1 MNERTKQT
9 DDELLRLITAAEATI
24 AVAKKNVDQLK
35 AELLIRRKDEIAALL
50 KAKDE
55 PFGDVKIIIGN
66 YQVKVATPK
75 KVSYDQKIL
84 KKKVKEIA
92 ESGND
97 PELYVETEY
106 HISEARYKS
115 LPDEVRDWLEEAR
128 TVQHGSVSI
137 KIVEGKE

>member
-75 KVSYDQKIL
+75 KVKYDQTKL
-84 KKKVKEIA
+84 KTIAAQMAKEDV
-92 ESGND
+92 N
-97 PELYVETEY
+97 PELYMKVEY
-106 HISEARYKS
+106 DISETVYKGWPQEMKDYFADARS
-115 LPDEVRDWLEEAR
+115 IEP
-128 TVQHGSVSI
+128 GSVSI